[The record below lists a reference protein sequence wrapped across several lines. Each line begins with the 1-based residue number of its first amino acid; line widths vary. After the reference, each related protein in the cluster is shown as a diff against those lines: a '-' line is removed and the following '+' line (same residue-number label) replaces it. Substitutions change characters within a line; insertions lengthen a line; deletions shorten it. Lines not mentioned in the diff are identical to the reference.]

1 MADHILLVGGD
12 ARSRSD
18 ISRDLRDRGYEVNAV
33 PDGAE
38 AQLALAAQPPDLILL
53 EHPWSKDLGKAL
65 LERWTQAYPVLVVC
79 AESGIDAALQVLRQ
93 GATEFLVKPLDR
105 EELADAIRRIID
117 NALLYQRGEFY
128 THVLRHEA
136 PSLLVGESAPLKHLL
151 AELQAVAP
159 SEATVLILGES
170 GVGKEKVAQEI
181 HRLSPR
187 AEGPLVAVDCSSIP
201 ETLFESELFGHERGA
216 FTGAAQK
223 KPGLIEQA
231 KGGTL
236 FLDEIGELP
245 AAIQAKLLR
254 VLETKRYRRLG
265 STTDLQAEVRIVAA
279 TNRDLDGMAQ
289 RGEFR
294 QDLLYRLN
302 AFVVAVPPLRE
313 RRADIVPLVR
323 HFLAHSGFSQRIIKR
338 VSEAGMQQLQAYDW
352 PGNVREMRNVIERAI
367 ILSGNKVKIDTEHL
381 TLPRSAPAS
390 PAPTAEITLSFDHE
404 PTLAEIEQSYLKLL
418 LERHPGNRADLARV
432 MGIGERTLY
441 RLLADLKGERSGST

>member
-1 MADHILLVGGD
+1 
-12 ARSRSD
+12 
-18 ISRDLRDRGYEVNAV
+18 
-33 PDGAE
+33 
-38 AQLALAAQPPDLILL
+38 L

>member
-1 MADHILLVGGD
+1 M
-12 ARSRSD
+12 
-18 ISRDLRDRGYEVNAV
+18 
-33 PDGAE
+33 
-38 AQLALAAQPPDLILL
+38 
-53 EHPWSKDLGKAL
+53 
-65 LERWTQAYPVLVVC
+65 
-79 AESGIDAALQVLRQ
+79 
-93 GATEFLVKPLDR
+93 DR
-105 EELADAIRRIID
+105 EELAAAIRRIID

-128 THVLRHEA
+128 TNVLRHEA
-136 PSLLVGESAPLKHLL
+136 PSLLVGESAPLQRLL
-151 AELQAVAP
+151 TELQAVAP

-187 AEGPLVAVDCSSIP
+187 AEGPLVAVDCSSLP

-245 AAIQAKLLR
+245 AVIQAKLLR

-265 STTDLQAEVRIVAA
+265 STSDLPAEVRIVAA

-313 RRADIVPLVR
+313 RRADIAPLVR
-323 HFLAHSGFSQRIIKR
+323 HFLTHSGFSQRIIKR
-338 VSEAGMQQLQAYDW
+338 VSEAAMQQLQAYDW

-367 ILSGNKVKIDTEHL
+367 ILSGNKVKIDVRALDPAAVRRAEPGHHRRHH
-381 TLPRSAPAS
+381 PVFRSRTHPGRNRAKLSQAPAG
-390 PAPTAEITLSFDHE
+390 APSR
-404 PTLAEIEQSYLKLL
+404 Q
-418 LERHPGNRADLARV
+418 PGRIGAAHGHRRADPVSAVGR
-432 MGIGERTLY
+432 Y
-441 RLLADLKGERSGST
+441 

>member
-1 MADHILLVGGD
+1 MADHILLAGGNPH
-12 ARSRSD
+12 SRSETAA
-18 ISRDLRDRGYEVNAV
+18 DLRDRGYEVTAIA
-33 PDGAE
+33 DMAGAQR
-38 AQLALAAQPPDLILL
+38 AMAAQPPDLILL
-53 EHPWSKDLGKAL
+53 EHPWPKDLGKPL
-65 LERWTQAYPVLVVC
+65 LERWTREYPVLVLC
-79 AESGIDAALQVLRQ
+79 LESEIAAALQVLRQ
-93 GATEFLVKPLDR
+93 GATEFLVKPVDR

-128 THVLRHEA
+128 TNVLRHEA
-136 PSLLVGESAPLKHLL
+136 PSLLVGESAPLLQL
-151 AELQAVAP
+151 QTELRAVAP

-187 AEGPLVAVDCSSIP
+187 AEGPLVAVDCSSLP

-265 STTDLQAEVRIVAA
+265 STSDLQAEVRIVAA

-313 RRADIVPLVR
+313 RRADIAPLVR
-323 HFLAHSGFSQRIIKR
+323 HFLTRSGFSQRIIKR
-338 VSEAGMQQLQAYDW
+338 VSEAGMEQLQAYDW

-381 TLPRSAPAS
+381 TLPRSAPRS
-390 PAPTAEITLSFDHE
+390 PAATAEITLSFDHE

-418 LERHPGNRADLARV
+418 LERHPGSRADLARV

-441 RLLADLKGERSGST
+441 RLLADLKVERSGST